1 MNLQKCENGHFYD
14 ADKFQTC
21 PHCQQIGDDQKT
33 IGMGTV
39 DDRIKSVTPPASVQS
54 PGYSGGTTP
63 SDDQKTIGIFSHAI
77 SGNKGTQPVVGWLVG
92 VQGDCL
98 GQSFQL
104 REGKNFIG
112 RADNMDVVIRGD
124 LAVARNRHACVIFE
138 PRAGVFYAQPGESH
152 ELFYLNDNVVLNSE
166 ILKSHDMITLGETS
180 LIFIPLCGPD
190 FSWDKYRNKDVKQ
203 DR

>member
-14 ADKFQTC
+14 ADKYQTC

-39 DDRIKSVTPPASVQS
+39 DERIKSVTPPPS
-54 PGYSGGTTP
+54 YSGGTMP
-63 SDDQKTIGIFSHAI
+63 SDDQKTVGIFSHAI

-112 RADNMDVVIRGD
+112 RAENMDVVIRGD